1 MSIPLKSFLQKYLP
15 WLKKLFLYGLGLF
28 FVGLMV
34 VFLINLWVEKSTK
47 KQVYHDINE
56 LPSNDVAL
64 VLGTIKL
71 IRNKYRNPYFYNR
84 ITAAADLYKKGKVKH
99 FILSGDN
106 HREGYNEPEDMMAAL
121 IEKGVPERAITLD
134 FAGFRTLDSVVRC
147 DAIFQQKKVT
157 IISQK
162 FHNHRAAFIA
172 NQKGM
177 DVVAYNAKEVY
188 KSPWSKVKLREY
200 LARLAVVLDLYIL
213 NRQPRFYGEK
223 IDIKI

>member
-1 MSIPLKSFLQKYLP
+1 M
-15 WLKKLFLYGLGLF
+15 LYGLGF
-28 FVGLMV
+28 FFMGILVI
-34 VFLINLWVEKSTK
+34 FFINLWVEKSTK
-47 KQVYHDINE
+47 NQVFDELEHLPNNDIG
-56 LPSNDVAL
+56 L

-71 IRNKYRNPYFYNR
+71 IRNRYKNPYFYNR
-84 ITAAADLYKKGKVKH
+84 IEAAAALYKKGKVKH

-106 HREGYNEPEDMMAAL
+106 HRKGYNEPEDMMAAL
-121 IEKGVPERAITLD
+121 IKAGVPESSITLD

-177 DVVAYNAKEVY
+177 EVVAYNAKEVY

-200 LARLAVVLDLYIL
+200 LARLAVVLDLYVL
-213 NRQPRFYGEK
+213 DRQPRFYGKK